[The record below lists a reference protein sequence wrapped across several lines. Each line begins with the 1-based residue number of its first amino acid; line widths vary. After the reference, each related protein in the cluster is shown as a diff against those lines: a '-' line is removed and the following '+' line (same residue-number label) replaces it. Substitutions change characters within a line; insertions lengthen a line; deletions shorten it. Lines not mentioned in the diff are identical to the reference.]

1 MLQFDLSPYSLSV
14 EATQQVVARLRT
26 IEERVALL
34 REHGTLTTE
43 TLLDYYGQK
52 RFEQVAESNAIE
64 GSTLSIG
71 ETEVA
76 VLKGFTITGHDPGYV
91 RDAIALDKA
100 LTRVVEIA
108 KERAVPTNIEQLKE
122 THGLLLGDRPG
133 AGIFRSERVIIG
145 GSNHTPPKT
154 WSEVMFH
161 MEHWQQWSFKNK
173 DAPAPFRS
181 ALLHAWLTHT
191 HPFIDGNGR
200 VSRAIGNLE
209 LIRAGYPPIIF
220 KKAERDRYIECL
232 SEADDAGDIRSF
244 LDLVFDRIEGAL
256 TGLELSAKKQQG
268 FNPVVERLR
277 KQQQQ
282 QLSIW
287 STGVKL
293 LASVIEHQLTRTL
306 EAAGGRATA
315 KIFDGLID
323 LEDYVAICA
332 GRAISGGWAFILN
345 IQVPGA
351 SRLEKLIFMQPR
363 SQSMYH
369 KLGQEGGPSLYWS
382 RVNPAG
388 YPKWMRDGENSPYAI
403 EVTSRSGIGDNWVAR
418 LADGKFVELNTTD
431 LASKFSDALLHQVG
445 T

>member
-1 MLQFDLSPYSLSV
+1 MLQFNSSPYSLSV
-14 EATQQVVARLRT
+14 ESTHQVVARLRA

-34 REHGTLTTE
+34 RQQGTLTKQ
-43 TLLDYYGQK
+43 TLLDYYGLK
-52 RFEQVAESNAIE
+52 RFEQIAESNAIE
-64 GSTLSIG
+64 GSTLSVG
-71 ETEVA
+71 ETEAA
-76 VLKGFTITGHDPGYV
+76 VLKGITITGHDPGYV

-100 LTRVVEIA
+100 LTRVVDIA
-108 KERAVPTNIEQLKE
+108 KNRTTPTDIDQLKE
-122 THGLLLGDRPG
+122 IHNLLLGDRPG
-133 AGIFRSERVIIG
+133 AGAFRSERVIIS

-154 WSEVMFH
+154 WHEIILH
-161 MEHWQQWSFKNK
+161 MEHWQKWSLENK

-181 ALLHAWLTHT
+181 ALLHAWLTHI

-220 KKAERDRYIECL
+220 KKSERDRYIECL

-244 LDLVFDRIEGAL
+244 MDLVFDRTEGAL
-256 TGLELSAKKQQG
+256 TGLELSARKQQG
-268 FNPVVERLR
+268 YSPAIERLR
-277 KQQQQ
+277 NQQKQQ
-282 QLSIW
+282 LTIW

-293 LASVIEHQLTRTL
+293 LASVIEHQLTRAL
-306 EAAGGRATA
+306 EATGGRVIT

-323 LEDYVAICA
+323 LEDYTDICA

-345 IQVPGA
+345 IQVPGMPK
-351 SRLEKLIFMQPR
+351 LEKLVFMQPR

-369 KLGQEGGPSLYWS
+369 RLGQESGPSLYWS

-388 YPKWMRDGENSPYAI
+388 YPKWMRDGNHSPYAI
-403 EVTSRSGIGDNWVAR
+403 EVTSRSGSGDNWVAL
-418 LADGKFVELNTTD
+418 LADGKFVELTTTD

-445 T
+445 H